1 MLDPWYVTG
10 FSDGEAAFTY
20 SRAGGSFGIYFSIKQ
35 REDNRQIVEEL
46 HKFVDGTGYIYR
58 GKESNGAPKSGFS
71 KPYAYFRVTKISELQ
86 RIVEHFDKY
95 PLQSKKKHEA
105 YLAWREMVI
114 YKKDNY
120 RKIEY
125 NQLSELA
132 GKLSML
138 NSQSRAFS
146 RPAIKA
152 GGIPPEAGTI
162 HKRKWVK

>member
-20 SRAGGSFGIYFSIKQ
+20 SRAGGSFGIYFAIKQ

-46 HKFVDGTGYIYR
+46 HNFFGGVGQIYR
-58 GKESNGAPKSGFS
+58 GKESSGAPNSGVT
-71 KPYAYFRVTKISELQ
+71 KPYAYYRVTKSSELQ

-105 YLAWREMVI
+105 YLAWRAMVMH
-114 YKKDNY
+114 KKDNY
-120 RKIEY
+120 RNIDFNY
-125 NQLSELA
+125 LSELA
-132 GKLSML
+132 GKLSLL
-138 NSQSRAFS
+138 NLQSRAF
-146 RPAIKA
+146 K
-152 GGIPPEAGTI
+152 I